1 MLCQKIEINIL
12 PQIYPTMG
20 GSKNRTAFDEY
31 LVRHKS
37 DTPSQHTHTRIGNRQ
52 LNVFGG
58 SYCVASENEREL
70 WKHYYDH
77 VFVKGK
83 QEFLTERQLPDQ
95 GPILVDVDM
104 RFASSVTTRQH
115 SEDHITDMVVLYVDK
130 LTTLLDIPH
139 EADVPVY
146 VMEKPT
152 VNMLD
157 DVTKDGIHIVIGVQT
172 DRAAQLLLRQRVLD
186 EICTVWQDLELTN
199 SWEEV
204 LDEGIAKGCVNWQ
217 VYGSRKPGHKAYAV
231 THFYSMRYSSEDDAW
246 AVHEKPLSKFEVERE
261 LPLMSARYDKH
272 IKCCVKDQFHAE
284 HAAIASKIRVSK
296 SDGVSGKVVMK
307 PAINVQDIECS
318 AIRNM
323 EELDAAI
330 EAIFDNVRA
339 VDYEVREAHRYAMTL
354 PDSYYGEGS
363 YNKWIRVGW
372 ALKNTHPEKLLIS
385 FIKFSS
391 QNPTFSFSEVPD
403 LCERWR
409 GFSYSREGH
418 KLASIM
424 YWAKVD
430 AYPKYL
436 EVKRETISF
445 FIEETLHGATEFD
458 IANVLYHMFKDR
470 FVCASIKHNVWYEW
484 RNLRWLEIDSGNSL
498 RLLISK
504 QVHDKYTEITR
515 QTVDAMHQEVN
526 GEEKWLTL
534 QKRSNKLADI
544 CMLLKRT
551 QSKNNIM
558 REARELF
565 YDKDFCEKLDTNP
578 NLLCFNNCV
587 VDFEAGTHRKGR
599 PDDYISKCTNIDYI
613 PYDDLSKKEYQNI
626 VGDVRR
632 FMKQLFPVD
641 ELERYMWQ
649 HTASCLIG
657 TNHNQTF
664 NIYLGSGANGKTML
678 VELMSK
684 ALGSY
689 KGTVPITLVTQ
700 KRNSIGGTSSE
711 VVQLQGTR
719 YAVMQEPSKGDKI
732 NEGIMKEITGGD
744 PIQAR
749 ALFKDTVTFVPQF
762 KLVVCTN
769 TLFDIASND
778 DGTWRRIR
786 LCDFQSKFV
795 EKPFE
800 DERRFPKSEYPHQYP
815 VDKSLNAKF
824 TTWAPVFMSML
835 VNIAQETKGLVIDCP
850 LVLASSERYREGQDY
865 LAEFVSDKIEECPG
879 KRVKKTEL
887 MEEFKKWYQVNYG
900 RMIPK
905 GREVCDFMEKRYGA
919 YSQKKGWVDIKM
931 IYEQEDDDG
940 FE

>member
-1 MLCQKIEINIL
+1 
-12 PQIYPTMG
+12 
-20 GSKNRTAFDEY
+20 
-31 LVRHKS
+31 
-37 DTPSQHTHTRIGNRQ
+37 
-52 LNVFGG
+52 
-58 SYCVASENEREL
+58 
-70 WKHYYDH
+70 
-77 VFVKGK
+77 
-83 QEFLTERQLPDQ
+83 
-95 GPILVDVDM
+95 
-104 RFASSVTTRQH
+104 
-115 SEDHITDMVVLYVDK
+115 
-130 LTTLLDIPH
+130 
-139 EADVPVY
+139 
-146 VMEKPT
+146 
-152 VNMLD
+152 MLD
-157 DVTKDGIHIVIGVQT
+157 DVTKDGIHILIGVRG
-172 DRAAQLLLRQRVLD
+172 DRAVQLLLRRMILED
-186 EICTVWQDLELTN
+186 LPTVWSDLELTN
-199 SWEEV
+199 DWEEV
-204 LDEGIAKGCVNWQ
+204 LDEGISRGCVNWQ
-217 VYGSRKPGHKAYAV
+217 LYGSRKPGHKAYLLKH
-231 THFYSMRYSSEDDAW
+231 HFDMCYSQEEETWVMEEKLIAGLDMAKLLPMLSARNDGNPQCPVNEEYREDYEGEAAALRQKGSSSGTK
-246 AVHEKPLSKFEVERE
+246 VKLKPLVDVQSIQCDAIQ
-261 LPLMSARYDKH
+261 SA
-272 IKCCVKDQFHAE
+272 
-284 HAAIASKIRVSK
+284 
-296 SDGVSGKVVMK
+296 G
-307 PAINVQDIECS
+307 
-318 AIRNM
+318 
-323 EELDAAI
+323 ELDAAI
-330 EAIFDNVRA
+330 EAMFDAVRA
-339 VDYEVREAHRYAMTL
+339 VDYDIREAHRYAMTL
-354 PDSYYGEGS
+354 PQSYYGPGS

-372 ALKNTHPEKLLIS
+372 ALKNTHPEKLLLT

-391 QNPTFSFSEVPD
+391 QHPTFSFSEVPD

-424 YWAKVD
+424 YWSKVD
-430 AYPKYL
+430 AYPKYM
-436 EVKRETISF
+436 EVKRETIGF

-515 QTVDAMHQEVN
+515 QTVDAMHQETS

-578 NLLCFNNCV
+578 QLLCFNNCV
-587 VDFEAGTHRKGR
+587 VDFEMGTHRKGR

-613 PYDDLSKKEYQNI
+613 PHADLSKEEHRGTVDEVKE
-626 VGDVRR
+626 

-641 ELERYMWQ
+641 ELEKYMWQ

-719 YAVMQEPSKGDKI
+719 YAVMQEPSKGDRI

-786 LCDFQSKFV
+786 LCDFKSKFI

-800 DERRFPKSEYPHQYP
+800 NEKRFPKSEYPYQYP

-835 VNIAQETKGLVIDCP
+835 VKIAQETKGMVVDCP
-850 LVLASSERYREGQDY
+850 MVLASSERYREGQDY
-865 LAEFVSDKIEECPG
+865 LAEFASDKIEVCPG
-879 KRVKKTEL
+879 KKVKKTEL
-887 MEEFKKWYQVNYG
+887 METFKQWYQVNYG
-900 RMIPK
+900 RCVPK
-905 GREVCDFMEKRYGA
+905 GREVCDFMEKHYGA
-919 YSQKKGWVDIKM
+919 YSQKKGWADIRI
-931 IYEQEDDDG
+931 IYEEDEEEGDNYN
-940 FE
+940 